1 VTDRLCAFAD
11 ERLGKRVIMCNDTP
25 GFVGNRLGV
34 YFIQRAFK
42 ATIDHGFTV
51 EQADAMLGR
60 PVGIPKTGVFGLMD
74 LVGIDLSVHVIESLI
89 SHLPDDD
96 PFRDIVGTGEDI
108 IQTMI
113 ADGYTGRKGK
123 GGFYRLNKEDGK
135 RVKEARNLT
144 TGEYA
149 PADRKAA
156 FPSARMGKQGL
167 GPLMDY
173 PDEGAAFISDILLD
187 TLSYAAHLVPDVT
200 DDIYSI
206 DTAMKAGYGWKSGPF
221 EMMDSIGSA
230 SMVERLEESGRSV
243 PGFLRTAAD
252 NGGFYSIEDGE
263 IQRLTPDGSM
273 VVVDRPE
280 STLTVT
286 DLKRRG
292 KPLKRN
298 GSASIWDMGNK
309 ILLVEYH
316 SKMNAMDPMNIE
328 MLVNAVDIAESEG
341 WKGIVIGNDAA
352 NFCAGANLGLVLFAV
367 NLAAWKDVEDFIA
380 AGQDTYQALK
390 YCEVPVVA
398 ASTGMCLGGGAEV
411 LMHCDAIQAHAES
424 YIGLVEVGVGIIPA
438 WGGCKEL
445 MARLRNFGLV
455 SEGPMGPV
463 MKAFE
468 YIGTA
473 QVAKSAEQARS
484 MGFIGP
490 NDCITMNRDRLLADA
505 KIRALEL
512 SEGYEPPEPHTYN
525 LPGPTGKTALELA
538 VKDLALS
545 GQATP
550 HDVVVTNE
558 LAWILTGGDT
568 DMTET
573 TDEDDIL
580 TMEREV
586 IARLGRHEDS
596 LARMEHMLETGKPLR
611 N

>member
-1 VTDRLCAFAD
+1 
-11 ERLGKRVIMCNDTP
+11 
-25 GFVGNRLGV
+25 V

-74 LVGIDLSVHVIESLI
+74 LVGIDLSVHVIESLF